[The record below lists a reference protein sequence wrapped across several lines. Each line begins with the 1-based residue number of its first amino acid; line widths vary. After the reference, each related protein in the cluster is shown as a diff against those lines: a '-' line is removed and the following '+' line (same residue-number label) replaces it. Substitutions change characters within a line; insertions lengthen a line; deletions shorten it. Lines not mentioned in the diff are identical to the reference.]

1 MAKQIIIATHAM
13 LAKGFTESL
22 RFIFEPEDKIYTIC
36 AFTEEKDP
44 GEAFKKLFDSF
55 NSEDTVIVCTDL
67 RSGSVNKMIAG
78 YLTEKNFYLVTGINL
93 ALLLEL
99 ACTPEELINETFM
112 KEAVKTGQEDM
123 QFVNDVIAGAEDEE
137 ESSFF

>member
-1 MAKQIIIATHAM
+1 MAKRIILATHAV
-13 LAKGFTESL
+13 LAKGFEESL

-44 GEAFKKLFDSF
+44 GKAFLELFHSF
-55 NSEDTVIVCTDL
+55 DPGDTVIVCTDL

-78 YLTEKNFYLVTGINL
+78 YLTEKKFYLVTGINL

-99 ACTPEELINETFM
+99 ACTPESLINESFM
-112 KEAVKTGQEDM
+112 RDIIKTGREDM
-123 QFVNDVIAGAEDEE
+123 QFVNDVIVGVEDEKE
-137 ESSFF
+137 DSFF